1 MVHLLATSH
10 KGREY
15 PGSWAATSL
24 SGFCSLMS
32 RNLAALAVLV
42 LLALPI
48 VNHDWSNI
56 VTGVSIVLLL
66 LAAAAI
72 LHEGQERWC
81 EAIYRRQLLRHQ
93 RQPREQRLSCDDHP
107 I

>member
-1 MVHLLATSH
+1 M
-10 KGREY
+10 RI
-15 PGSWAATSL
+15 
-24 SGFCSLMS
+24 F
-32 RNLAALAVLV
+32 
-42 LLALPI
+42 
-48 VNHDWSNI
+48 
-56 VTGVSIVLLL
+56 LLL